1 MGSVP
6 LDRIG
11 RCRGTLSGRTRDRQ
25 EAQHH
30 LMGQNQQRETDAYFQ
45 QAGQERLHEGCA
57 YWCERREFCVIN
69 TGTVRASYIYIY
81 IALGWDGLR
90 LFWWDMFSFLA
101 TTGYVITARSELD
114 VMPGSYIVT

>member
-30 LMGQNQQRETDAYFQ
+30 LMGQNRQRETDAYFQ

-90 LFWWDMFSFLA
+90 PVLV
-101 TTGYVITARSELD
+101 GYVFISCYYKLRNHGAQRA
-114 VMPGSYIVT
+114 

>member
-69 TGTVRASYIYIY
+69 TK
-81 IALGWDGLR
+81 GLR
-90 LFWWDMFSFLA
+90 VLPTSTFTLLWVGTASGCFGGICFHFLLLQA
-101 TTGYVITARSELD
+101 T
-114 VMPGSYIVT
+114 